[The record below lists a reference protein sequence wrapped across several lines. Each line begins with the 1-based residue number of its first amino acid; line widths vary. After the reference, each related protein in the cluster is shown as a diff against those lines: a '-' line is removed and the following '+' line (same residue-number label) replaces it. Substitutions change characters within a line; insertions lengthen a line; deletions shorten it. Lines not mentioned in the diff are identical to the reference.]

1 MKTKGYI
8 IAAIS
13 AISFGLIPIFILPLK
28 RIQFSMDVTLFYRF
42 LFSAL
47 MVGVYLLSKKISLKI
62 NKRKLGV
69 LAILGLCY
77 ALSSEFLFIGYDYL
91 SAGIASTVLFVYPV
105 LVALIMFFV
114 YKEKLSK
121 MGVISLIL
129 AFIGALVLCLKEGS
143 FELNYTGLGIVMFSA
158 LAYALYMIIV
168 NKGGLAMN
176 GFKLS
181 FYSML
186 FTAFYFL
193 VKSSLKGESLMVP
206 NTSILIKL
214 VVFAFVTTLI
224 SSVALV
230 IAIQYIGS
238 TPTAIM
244 GALEPVIAVAVSVLF
259 FQEEFTTNLLIGI
272 VFILSGVL
280 LNVLSNRRNEKKAVQ
295 TA

>member
-62 NKRKLGV
+62 NKRELGV

-105 LVALIMFFV
+105 LVVLIMFFV

-129 AFIGALVLCLKEGS
+129 AFIGVLVLCLKEGS

-193 VKSSLKGESLMVP
+193 VKSSIKGDSLMVP
-206 NTSILIKL
+206 NTSILINL
-214 VVFAFVTTLI
+214 VVFALVTTLI

-272 VFILSGVL
+272 LFILSGVL

>member
-1 MKTKGYI
+1 
-8 IAAIS
+8 
-13 AISFGLIPIFILPLK
+13 
-28 RIQFSMDVTLFYRF
+28 MDVTLFYRF

-62 NKRKLGV
+62 NKRELGV

-129 AFIGALVLCLKEGS
+129 AFIGVLVLCLKEGS

-206 NTSILIKL
+206 NTSILINL

-280 LNVLSNRRNEKKAVQ
+280 LNVLSNRRNEKKAIQ

>member
-62 NKRKLGV
+62 NKRELGV

-129 AFIGALVLCLKEGS
+129 AFIGVLVLCLKEGS

-206 NTSILIKL
+206 NTSILINL

-280 LNVLSNRRNEKKAVQ
+280 LNVLSNRRNEKKAIQ